1 MPRRACRAVLP
12 PGAAAAGTARL
23 VARAQ
28 ERRSSRSRRA
38 LACRSWAARILQTGA
53 GTASL
58 GQARGPERG
67 LAGATGPA
75 PGRLPSRSKSWCMRA
90 KGARP
95 TAWRA
100 HGAPASPPP
109 LTLDG
114 AGVLQV
120 ADGRGVHHVP
130 HDEALDGLV
139 LGHHHARGLAA
150 DALDLRHDSVRN
162 GLGEPHQP
170 QERGLG
176 RQAGPQGARGAHMA
190 APMLVAASV
199 APLLRHVR
207 GVQRLL
213 CTLGPVKTHD
223 GSGAPQERVR
233 LRKAAGDKQAFAL
246 QARIIFR
253 HHTAL
258 ARVFSRALHCDRSF

>member
-1 MPRRACRAVLP
+1 M
-12 PGAAAAGTARL
+12 
-23 VARAQ
+23 
-28 ERRSSRSRRA
+28 
-38 LACRSWAARILQTGA
+38 
-53 GTASL
+53 
-58 GQARGPERG
+58 
-67 LAGATGPA
+67 
-75 PGRLPSRSKSWCMRA
+75 PSRWSKSWCMRA

-162 GLGEPHQP
+162 GLGDPHQP
-170 QERGLG
+170 QERSLG

-223 GSGAPQERVR
+223 GSGAPEERVR

-246 QARIIFR
+246 NKPELFFGTTQLSHACFRAHCIAIDHFERPGRRGQLYSIQATTARPDVTPTSR
-253 HHTAL
+253 HRTPSYGLRTCKPLHWRRA
-258 ARVFSRALHCDRSF
+258 SRCISFAI